1 MPQDGKALCHD
12 GEVLH
17 HDGEKE
23 TSSGACEKP
32 MEWKRDWIENII
44 NEVG

>member
-1 MPQDGKALCHD
+1 MSKALPRDRKVLCHD

-23 TSSGACEKP
+23 TSSATCEKP
-32 MEWKRDWIENII
+32 ME
-44 NEVG
+44 

>member
-1 MPQDGKALCHD
+1 MSKALPRDGKVLCHD

-23 TSSGACEKP
+23 TSSATCEKP
-32 MEWKRDWIENII
+32 ME
-44 NEVG
+44 

>member
-1 MPQDGKALCHD
+1 MSKALPRDGKVLCHD

-23 TSSGACEKP
+23 TSSQHVKNLWNEKGIGL
-32 MEWKRDWIENII
+32 KI
-44 NEVG
+44 